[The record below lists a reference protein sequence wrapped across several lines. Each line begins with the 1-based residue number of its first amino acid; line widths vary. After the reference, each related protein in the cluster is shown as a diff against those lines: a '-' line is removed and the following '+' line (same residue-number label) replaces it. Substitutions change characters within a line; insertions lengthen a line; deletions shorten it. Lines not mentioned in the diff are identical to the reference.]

1 MPASQPKGPPMTYSV
16 LDTQKTPFRLLIA
29 GAVAVVV
36 IVGAAALVLLV
47 SLPDANLFNEKV
59 ARLFVETDLTSEAEI
74 RLLEILAQSGT
85 AFEGVL
91 ASYRV
96 IIAVLLVCGAAL
108 LATTLVFLIP
118 VLTLDRRIRDITRQG
133 LEIVSL
139 TIARDRNTVL
149 LNDFEFTL
157 TPAAIETLSVLAEA
171 RLDDD
176 ILTGAEIEAMI
187 SGRIAAD
194 CDEAAGATRIKRLRD
209 ALGSQIVGEL
219 LVRNVARKGYV
230 LSVDKK
236 VLRIS

>member
-1 MPASQPKGPPMTYSV
+1 MTQSV
-16 LDTQKTPFRLLIA
+16 LDTQKTASRLLIG
-29 GAVAVVV
+29 GALAILV
-36 IVGAAALVLLV
+36 IVSAAALVLLI

-59 ARLFVETDLTSEAEI
+59 ARLFVETDLTSEADI

-96 IIAVLLVCGAAL
+96 IIAVLLVFGAAL
-108 LATTLVFLIP
+108 LAATLVFLIL
-118 VLTLDRRIRDITRQG
+118 VLTLNRRIRDITRQG

-139 TIARDRNTVL
+139 TIARDRNAVL

-157 TPAAIETLSVLAEA
+157 TPAAIETLAVLAEA

-187 SGRIAAD
+187 SGRSATD

>member
-1 MPASQPKGPPMTYSV
+1 MTQSV
-16 LDTQKTPFRLLIA
+16 LDTQKTASRLLIG
-29 GAVAVVV
+29 GALAILV
-36 IVGAAALVLLV
+36 IVSAAALVLLI

-59 ARLFVETDLTSEAEI
+59 ARLFVETDLTSEADI

-96 IIAVLLVCGAAL
+96 IIAVLLVFGAAL
-108 LATTLVFLIP
+108 LAATLVFLIL
-118 VLTLDRRIRDITRQG
+118 VLTLNRRIRDITRQG

-139 TIARDRNTVL
+139 TIARDRNAVL

-157 TPAAIETLSVLAEA
+157 TPAAIETLAVLAEA

-187 SGRIAAD
+187 SGRSAAD

>member
-1 MPASQPKGPPMTYSV
+1 MTQSV
-16 LDTQKTPFRLLIA
+16 LDTQKTASRLLIG
-29 GAVAVVV
+29 GALAVLV

-96 IIAVLLVCGAAL
+96 IIAVLLVFGAAL
-108 LATTLVFLIP
+108 LAATLVFLIL
-118 VLTLDRRIRDITRQG
+118 VLTLNRRIRDITRQG

-139 TIARDRNTVL
+139 TIARDRNAVL

-157 TPAAIETLSVLAEA
+157 TPAAIETLAVLAEA

-187 SGRIAAD
+187 SGRTAAD

>member
-1 MPASQPKGPPMTYSV
+1 MTQSV
-16 LDTQKTPFRLLIA
+16 LDTQKTASRLLIG
-29 GAVAVVV
+29 GALAVLV
-36 IVGAAALVLLV
+36 IVGAAALVLLI

-96 IIAVLLVCGAAL
+96 IIAVLLVFGAAL
-108 LATTLVFLIP
+108 LAATLVFLIL
-118 VLTLDRRIRDITRQG
+118 VLTLNRRIRDITRQG

-139 TIARDRNTVL
+139 TIARDRNAVL

-157 TPAAIETLSVLAEA
+157 TPAAIETLAVLAEA

>member
-1 MPASQPKGPPMTYSV
+1 MVQSV
-16 LDTQKTPFRLLIA
+16 LDTQKTASRLLIG
-29 GAVAVVV
+29 GALAILV
-36 IVGAAALVLLV
+36 IVSAAALVLLI

-59 ARLFVETDLTSEAEI
+59 ARLFVETDLTSEADI

-96 IIAVLLVCGAAL
+96 IIAVLLVFGAAL
-108 LATTLVFLIP
+108 LAATLVFLIL
-118 VLTLDRRIRDITRQG
+118 VLTLNRRIRDITRQG

-139 TIARDRNTVL
+139 TIARDRNAVL

-157 TPAAIETLSVLAEA
+157 TPAAIETLAVLAEA

-187 SGRIAAD
+187 SGRSAAD

>member
-1 MPASQPKGPPMTYSV
+1 MTQSV
-16 LDTQKTPFRLLIA
+16 LDTQKTASRLLIG
-29 GAVAVVV
+29 GALAVVV
-36 IVGAAALVLLV
+36 IVGAAALVLLF

-59 ARLFVETDLTSEAEI
+59 ARLFVETDLTSEADI

-96 IIAVLLVCGAAL
+96 IIAVLLVFGAAL
-108 LATTLVFLIP
+108 LAATLVFLIL
-118 VLTLDRRIRDITRQG
+118 VLTLNRRIRDITRQG

-139 TIARDRNTVL
+139 TIARDRNAVL

-157 TPAAIETLSVLAEA
+157 TPAAIETLAVLAEA

-187 SGRIAAD
+187 SGRNAAD